1 MSTGKLQYSP
11 NYGSLTHMDD
21 KKIRNIGIMAHID
34 AGKTT
39 TTERILYYTGENH
52 RIGEVDNGEA
62 TMDWMEQ
69 EQDRGITITSAA
81 TTCYWREHQIN
92 IIDTPGHVDFT
103 AEVERSL
110 RVLDGA
116 VGVFCAVGGVE
127 PQTETVWRQADT
139 YSVPR
144 IAFVNKMDRLG
155 ADFYRV
161 LDEMKKK
168 LGANPV
174 PLFIPVGEE
183 SSFSGVI
190 DIMKGKYLTFSSD
203 DQGSTVTENEIPSSY
218 QEKYEEMRESLI
230 DSLASY
236 SDEITELYFDGAE
249 IPVPLMKE
257 TIRKCTIE
265 RTILPV
271 FVGSSLRNIGVQ
283 TLLDGIVD
291 YLPSPVD
298 MPETEVI
305 NVKNPEK
312 TEMIKHNPDGPLEAL
327 IFKIQVDPHS
337 GPLCFVR
344 VYSGTLKKGV
354 AVYNVSK
361 GKKERIN
368 RLVRMHAM
376 REEDVSELRS
386 GDIGV
391 IIGFKM
397 AQTGD
402 TIAAENHPYLLEN
415 MVFPTPVIS
424 VAIEPNTTSDMAK
437 LQKALETLAM
447 EDPTFTYKED
457 SETGQLVI
465 SGMGELH
472 LDVLVTRITKEMK
485 VDARVGNPQVSYRES
500 IKKTVSGSEEYDRT
514 IANRENWAKLSLTV
528 SPSPVKTGN
537 VLTISA
543 KTRDIPEEIIQAIRD
558 GIHGAFTSGIKY
570 GYECTDI
577 TVDITEIG
585 YDPLRASVLAFSS
598 CAAQAFDSLCTQ
610 ADPVIMEPIML
621 VQATAPGEYIGD
633 VISSITQRNGIV
645 LSMESKATADTVCAE
660 VPLRQMFGYTTVLRS
675 STQGRGTFSME
686 FGHYAEK
693 PDGIGY

>member
-1 MSTGKLQYSP
+1 
-11 NYGSLTHMDD
+11 MDD
-21 KKIRNIGIMAHID
+21 RNIRNIGIMAHID

-39 TTERILYYTGENH
+39 TTERILFYTGENH

-62 TMDWMEQ
+62 TMDWMQQ

-139 YSVPR
+139 YNVPR

-174 PLFIPVGEE
+174 PLFIPVGSE
-183 SSFSGVI
+183 SEFKGVI
-190 DIMKGKYLTFSSD
+190 DLMNSKYLTFSAD
-203 DQGSTVTENEIPSSY
+203 DQGSTITENEIPSDY
-218 QEKYEEMRESLI
+218 LDKYNEMRESLI

-236 SDEITELYFDGAE
+236 SDEITELYFDGSE
-249 IPVPLMKE
+249 IPISLMKE

-271 FVGSSLRNIGVQ
+271 FVGSSLKNIGVQ

-291 YLPSPVD
+291 YLPSPLD
-298 MPETEVI
+298 TPPFEVI
-305 NVKNPEK
+305 NVRNPDKKE
-312 TEMIKHNPDGPLEAL
+312 EIRHNPDGPLEAL

-344 VYSGTLKKGV
+344 VYSGVLKKGV

-368 RLVRMHAM
+368 RLVRMHAI
-376 REEDVSELRS
+376 REDDVSELRA

-391 IIGFKM
+391 IIGFKL

-402 TIAAENHPYLLEN
+402 TIGTENHPYLLEN
-415 MVFPTPVIS
+415 MVFPNPVIS

-457 SETGQLVI
+457 NETGQLVI

-485 VDARVGNPQVSYRES
+485 VEARVGNPQVSYRECIRS
-500 IKKTVSGSEEYDRT
+500 TVSGSEEYDRT
-514 IANRENWAKLSLTV
+514 IANKENHAELTLTV
-528 SPSPVKTGN
+528 SPSKTGEGN
-537 VLTISA
+537 ILNISA
-543 KTRDIPEEIIQAIRD
+543 KTRDIPEDIIEAVKN
-558 GIHGAFTSGIKY
+558 GIHAAFSSGIKY

-577 TVDITEIG
+577 TVDVTDIK
-585 YDPLRASVLAFSS
+585 YDPLTATPLAFSS
-598 CAAQAFDSLCTQ
+598 CAASAFDRLCSQ

-621 VQATAPGEYIGD
+621 VQATAPSEYIGD
-633 VISSITQRNGIV
+633 VISSITQRGGIV
-645 LSMESKATADTVCAE
+645 ISMESKATADTVCAE

-675 STQGRGTFSME
+675 STQGRGSFSME